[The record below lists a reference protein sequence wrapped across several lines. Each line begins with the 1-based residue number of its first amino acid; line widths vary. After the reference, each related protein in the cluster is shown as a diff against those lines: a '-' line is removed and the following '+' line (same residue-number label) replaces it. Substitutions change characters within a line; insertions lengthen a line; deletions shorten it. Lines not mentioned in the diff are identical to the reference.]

1 LTLSDG
7 TTTTN
12 ALAGPGFGNMTE
24 ATMSVRPGEIIAM
37 LLNSDA
43 DTMGGT
49 AHTFY
54 GFAQANEAINGT
66 PVGHLW
72 NYGFNTWG
80 FEDTFGGGD
89 RDYNDVVVQL
99 DFTSMA
105 GHQLLK

>member
-1 LTLSDG
+1 
-7 TTTTN
+7 
-12 ALAGPGFGNMTE
+12 MT
-24 ATMSVRPGEIIAM
+24 ANCGDLDSIACIWR
-37 LLNSDA
+37 
-43 DTMGGT
+43 
-49 AHTFY
+49 
-54 GFAQANEAINGT
+54 AQANEAINGT

-72 NYGFNTWG
+72 SYGFNTWG